1 MTTAHGGAVKVVVV
15 GQPGLFRQGFF
26 ALHHFSCNTQNQSA
40 LLPFIATEISEKLSY
55 SKQKTEPQLKICKL
69 KNSFRD
75 HEAPWPVTRWD
86 DASPLCLN
94 VLVVQSLTTYYGLT
108 IDFVKV
114 DLAYFVNDVFVI
126 ESDKSESP
134 MAVGD
139 FIVSKHRLLDPT
151 ELFKVRFDV
160 LQAG

>member
-1 MTTAHGGAVKVVVV
+1 MSSTLILTFK
-15 GQPGLFRQGFF
+15 GQ
-26 ALHHFSCNTQNQSA
+26 
-40 LLPFIATEISEKLSY
+40 
-55 SKQKTEPQLKICKL
+55 QLKGSTK
-69 KNSFRD
+69 
-75 HEAPWPVTRWD
+75 
-86 DASPLCLN
+86 
-94 VLVVQSLTTYYGLT
+94 QSYYYGLT

-139 FIVSKHRLLDPT
+139 FIVSKHSLLDPT
-151 ELFKVRFDV
+151 KLFKVRFDV

>member
-1 MTTAHGGAVKVVVV
+1 MTFVNNG
-15 GQPGLFRQGFF
+15 
-26 ALHHFSCNTQNQSA
+26 
-40 LLPFIATEISEKLSY
+40 IKLSC
-55 SKQKTEPQLKICKL
+55 SVFTFSNLTQKAIGKWSQTRATLILTFKGQQLKGSTK
-69 KNSFRD
+69 
-75 HEAPWPVTRWD
+75 
-86 DASPLCLN
+86 
-94 VLVVQSLTTYYGLT
+94 QSYYYGLT